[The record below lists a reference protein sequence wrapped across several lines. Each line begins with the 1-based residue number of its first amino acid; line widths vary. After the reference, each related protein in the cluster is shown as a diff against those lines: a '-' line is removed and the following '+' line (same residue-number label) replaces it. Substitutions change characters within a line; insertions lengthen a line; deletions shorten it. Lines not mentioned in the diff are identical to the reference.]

1 MAGEADD
8 NGRPKYRAHKIV
20 SVDSSGSHGRY
31 PIEYKGKQVTDT
43 RALLCSYGKLTRL
56 YRIADVSNSEFDEVS
71 RSVLAPEGADHQS
84 EFSRFILTC
93 QGDGVLPPR
102 RSELKHKHDQIRKLR
117 DRPMTEDEINRQ
129 IQARQQ
135 SKPTAHRTKIVLQV
149 TSLMRS
155 KELAL
160 RRNDFEAVEFLT
172 QQIRDLGA
180 DPNTGELEEGGD
192 ELNDADLRIQRINE
206 NNRRK
211 TKESMARAHEAAL
224 AKKKAEGAVLKAK
237 AAAIALA
244 DHVAAEA
251 PPVSGLRK
259 GETPQQ
265 YLARTITLDL
275 GDF

>member
-1 MAGEADD
+1 ML
-8 NGRPKYRAHKIV
+8 V
-20 SVDSSGSHGRY
+20 
-31 PIEYKGKQVTDT
+31 
-43 RALLCSYGKLTRL
+43 
-56 YRIADVSNSEFDEVS
+56 
-71 RSVLAPEGADHQS
+71 
-84 EFSRFILTC
+84 C
-93 QGDGVLPPR
+93 QADGVPPPR

-135 SKPTAHRTKIVLQV
+135 NKPTAQRTKIVLQV
-149 TSLMRS
+149 TSLMAS
-155 KELAL
+155 KQLAL
-160 RRNDFEAVEFLT
+160 RRNDFEAVEFLS

-180 DPNTGELEEGGD
+180 DPNTGELEEGGE
-192 ELNDADLRIQRINE
+192 ELNDNDLRIQRINE

-224 AKKKAEGAVLKAK
+224 ARKKAEGAVLKAK
-237 AAAIALA
+237 AAANALA
-244 DHVAAEA
+244 GHVAAKA

-265 YLARTITLDL
+265 YVARTITLDL

>member
-1 MAGEADD
+1 M
-8 NGRPKYRAHKIV
+8 
-20 SVDSSGSHGRY
+20 
-31 PIEYKGKQVTDT
+31 
-43 RALLCSYGKLTRL
+43 
-56 YRIADVSNSEFDEVS
+56 
-71 RSVLAPEGADHQS
+71 
-84 EFSRFILTC
+84 LTC

-135 SKPTAHRTKIVLQV
+135 HKPTAHRTKIVLEV

-160 RRNDFEAVEFLT
+160 RRNDFEALELLT

-180 DPNTGELEEGGD
+180 DPNTGELEEGGE
-192 ELNDADLRIQRINE
+192 ELNEADLRIQRINE

-237 AAAIALA
+237 AAAMALA

-265 YLARTITLDL
+265 YVARTITLDL